1 MAPNTTQ
8 HTHTWA
14 RQVGKGGQKG
24 DGNFVFGGV
33 VWYSLRSP
41 ETCQDQVGQ
50 GIDGDGGA
58 FFFFFNPTS
67 HPLKVYVRAPFNGWS
82 SGNASVCVIQNLPCL
97 LFPLRPTNNNKSRNA
112 ARLLAAVGFVFVNIC
127 VLVRAHTAKRDTAGG
142 GEGAG

>member
-1 MAPNTTQ
+1 MKKKTKQNGALFSTRRFKQGAVAPNTTQ

-33 VWYSLRSP
+33 VWYSHRSP

-58 FFFFFNPTS
+58 FF
-67 HPLKVYVRAPFNGWS
+67 S
-82 SGNASVCVIQNLPCL
+82 SLT
-97 LFPLRPTNNNKSRNA
+97 LRPTP
-112 ARLLAAVGFVFVNIC
+112 
-127 VLVRAHTAKRDTAGG
+127 
-142 GEGAG
+142 